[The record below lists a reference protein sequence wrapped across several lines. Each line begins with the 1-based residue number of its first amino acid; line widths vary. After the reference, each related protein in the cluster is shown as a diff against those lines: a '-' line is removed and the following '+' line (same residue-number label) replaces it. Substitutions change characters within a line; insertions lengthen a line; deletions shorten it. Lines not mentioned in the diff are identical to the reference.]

1 MPDNRG
7 TPSYAAAELR
17 AREFRASHEFA
28 KAADSARI
36 AADTARADGDISGW
50 WNMVFF
56 QAENLL
62 DAGESGEAADL
73 ARTLA
78 EAPVTA
84 AAPRDRARAL
94 VLLANSLQGRGLLDD
109 AAIAAQS
116 AVGLLADDADAEFE
130 VHARQALIAAL
141 AESGKL
147 DEAWTESLALSERI
161 SDDMDD
167 QLAGKAY
174 WVIGNVAFLCNMV
187 EEGLEHHELAADTF
201 SPSSNLDVW
210 AKFNKASAAM
220 RLAAGVA
227 DSGTL
232 RCIERA
238 ELATDIVGGSEE
250 EILLLRYVRAHW
262 TFLAGDVPAAI
273 LLLNEVTGS
282 ADKLPPQTAGEA
294 FLLLARAEVSDGRR
308 EAAELSVKK
317 SVEYFEKAG
326 ARQRAAQ
333 AGALLSEGIDAP
345 PV

>member
-1 MPDNRG
+1 MPENRG

-17 AREFRASHEFA
+17 AREHRARHEFA
-28 KAADSARI
+28 QAADSAHK
-36 AADTARADGDISGW
+36 AADTARDDGDISGW

-62 DAGESGEAADL
+62 DAGESGGAADL
-73 ARTLA
+73 ARTLV
-78 EAPVTA
+78 EAPPTVA
-84 AAPRDRARAL
+84 SSRDRARAL
-94 VLLANSLQGRGLLDD
+94 ILLANSVQGSGLLDD
-109 AAIAAQS
+109 AAEAARS

-147 DEAWTESLALSERI
+147 DEAWEESLALSARI

-174 WVIGNVAFLCNMV
+174 WVIGNVAFLCNKV

-201 SPSSNLDVW
+201 SPASNLDVW
-210 AKFNKASAAM
+210 ARFNKASAAM

-262 TFLAGDVPAAI
+262 NFLAGDAPAAI
-273 LLLNEVTGS
+273 ALLTEVTGS

-294 FLLLARAEVSDGRR
+294 YLLLARAEASDGRR
-308 EAAELSVKK
+308 QAAELSQKQ

-326 ARQRAAQ
+326 AHQRAVQ
-333 AGALLSEGIDAP
+333 AGAVLSGGTDTAKP
-345 PV
+345 